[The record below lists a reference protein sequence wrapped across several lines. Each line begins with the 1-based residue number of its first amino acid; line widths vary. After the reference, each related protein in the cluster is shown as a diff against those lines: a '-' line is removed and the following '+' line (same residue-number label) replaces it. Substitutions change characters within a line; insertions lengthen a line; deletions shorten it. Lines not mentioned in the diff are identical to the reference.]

1 MPIPNLV
8 DLDPLTFIEPS
19 GITNPTPPGSPENLL
34 KLYSKVAL
42 LEKKVNELVTRL
54 NITVDEVKDL

>member
-8 DLDPLTFIEPS
+8 SLDPLTFIEPS
-19 GITNPTPPGSPENLL
+19 GITSPTHPESPENLL

-54 NITVDEVKDL
+54 NLTVDEVKDL